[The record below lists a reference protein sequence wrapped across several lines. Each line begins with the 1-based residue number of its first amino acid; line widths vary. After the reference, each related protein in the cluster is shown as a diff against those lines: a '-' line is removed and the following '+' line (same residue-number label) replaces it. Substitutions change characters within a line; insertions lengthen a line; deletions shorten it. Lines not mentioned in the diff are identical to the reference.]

1 MEPVHAI
8 LDSLRKA
15 VEAMPEDVP
24 VGLHLATMLDG
35 AGLRDEA
42 VRHLGAILQR
52 DPGNTAAMALLSSS
66 EHPPTRAP
74 EGGTELRQL
83 VQRGQAPQPP
93 ASGFDWSRAE
103 SEVSDLV
110 PPTFVCDPPGNQEAT
125 A

>member
-24 VGLHLATMLDG
+24 LRLHLATMLDA

-52 DPGNTAAMALLSSS
+52 DPGNTAAMALLFSS
-66 EHPPTRAP
+66 EDPPTRAP
-74 EGGTELRQL
+74 GGGAQVRQL
-83 VQRGQAPQPP
+83 VQPGRGPQTP
-93 ASGFDWSRAE
+93 ATGVYRAR
-103 SEVSDLV
+103 
-110 PPTFVCDPPGNQEAT
+110 G
-125 A
+125 